1 MQFPDLRR
9 NLIEQSWH
17 HSRALKIVAVP
28 LPRALPP
35 RIIKAAAQPTRSTQE
50 QEPEFFS
57 RPLSLEVQM
66 KFHLSRAVTAFGL
79 GASLWLGSVSSFAS
93 PQQNKDQGQKKDQTT
108 QQSQPASQKQSSTD
122 KNNSTT
128 PPQQA
133 SAKKPLSPNDDPEMI
148 GKRNINKGL
157 WGKLASGTEKEVK
170 MGRMLAAQVDKEAK
184 FVDDPLITEYV
195 NRVGQNIVL
204 HSDAKVPFT
213 IRVIDSD
220 EVNAFALPG
229 GFFYV
234 NKGLILAADNEAELA
249 GVMAHEIAHVAARHA
264 MENERKMEV
273 MDYGMLAG
281 MILGG
286 PIVSNILYN
295 GGQFFEGMAFLKF
308 SRGAEEEADKLGVQ
322 YMWAAGYDPGAM
334 ATMFEKLEAKN
345 KKKPGTI
352 AKMFQ
357 DHPAPADRRQSAIA
371 LAARFPEREEYVI
384 SSSEFQRV
392 KNRLLRLS
400 NARASST
407 GAIASSDDGTPGRP
421 TLKRRQSGSD
431 DPSTTTTTTN
441 SDGTQQQPPKTDPNK
456 PAPPTLRRAP
466 EPQSSPTPQP

>member
-1 MQFPDLRR
+1 M
-9 NLIEQSWH
+9 
-17 HSRALKIVAVP
+17 KI
-28 LPRALPP
+28 
-35 RIIKAAAQPTRSTQE
+35 
-50 QEPEFFS
+50 
-57 RPLSLEVQM
+57 
-66 KFHLSRAVTAFGL
+66 HLSRAVTAIGL
-79 GASLWLGSVSSFAS
+79 GASLWLGTINSFAA
-93 PQQNKDQGQKKDQTT
+93 PQQTKDQDQSATK
-108 QQSQPASQKQSSTD
+108 SQPAQTDQKSSTAQAP
-122 KNNSTT
+122 T
-128 PPQQA
+128 QQA
-133 SAKKPLSPNDDPEMI
+133 KNGKLSPNEDPEMI

-157 WGKLASGTEKEVK
+157 WGKLAAGTESEVK

-184 FVDDPLITEYV
+184 FVDDPIITEYV

-213 IRVIDSD
+213 IKVIDSD

-264 MENERKMEV
+264 MENERKMQL

-281 MILGG
+281 ILLGG
-286 PIVSNILYN
+286 PIISNVLYN
-295 GGQFFEGMAFLKF
+295 GAGFFEGMAFLKF

-345 KKKPGTI
+345 KKKPGTL
-352 AKMFQ
+352 AKLFQ
-357 DHPAPADRRQSAIA
+357 DHPAPADRRASAIA
-371 LAARFPEREEYVI
+371 LAARFPEKEEYVI

-400 NARASST
+400 NARASSN
-407 GAIASSDDGTPGRP
+407 GAIASGDDGTPGRP
-421 TLKRRQSGSD
+421 TLKRRQPTPDDSG
-431 DPSTTTTTTN
+431 TTT
-441 SDGTQQQPPKTDPNK
+441 SPDGTQKQEPSK
-456 PAPPTLRRAP
+456 PAPPTLRRPDA
-466 EPQSSPTPQP
+466 QTAPTPKP

>member
-1 MQFPDLRR
+1 MTRDATQFDEKRESSIRGATFWSKAGIIAVHL
-9 NLIEQSWH
+9 
-17 HSRALKIVAVP
+17 IVAVP
-28 LPRALPP
+28 PPRALPP
-35 RIIKAAAQPTRSTQE
+35 GKPKVRSAKMAHRGEEAQI
-50 QEPEFFS
+50 FS
-57 RPLSLEVQM
+57 RPHKVLEVQM
-66 KFHLSRAVTAFGL
+66 KFHLSRAVVAFGL
-79 GASLWLGSVSSFAS
+79 GASLWIGSISSFAA
-93 PQQNKDQGQKKDQTT
+93 PQQSKDQGQTKDQTT
-108 QQSQPASQKQSSTD
+108 QQSSQ
-122 KNNSTT
+122 STT
-128 PPQQA
+128 KQEPSSNDKATASSSPQTATA
-133 SAKKPLSPNDDPEMI
+133 SAKKPLAPNEDPEMI

-184 FVDDPLITEYV
+184 FVDDPVITEYV

-281 MILGG
+281 ILLGG

-308 SRGAEEEADKLGVQ
+308 SRGAEEEADRLGVQ

-352 AKMFQ
+352 SKMFQ
-357 DHPAPADRRQSAIA
+357 DHPAPADR
-371 LAARFPEREEYVI
+371 
-384 SSSEFQRV
+384 
-392 KNRLLRLS
+392 
-400 NARASST
+400 
-407 GAIASSDDGTPGRP
+407 
-421 TLKRRQSGSD
+421 
-431 DPSTTTTTTN
+431 
-441 SDGTQQQPPKTDPNK
+441 
-456 PAPPTLRRAP
+456 
-466 EPQSSPTPQP
+466 